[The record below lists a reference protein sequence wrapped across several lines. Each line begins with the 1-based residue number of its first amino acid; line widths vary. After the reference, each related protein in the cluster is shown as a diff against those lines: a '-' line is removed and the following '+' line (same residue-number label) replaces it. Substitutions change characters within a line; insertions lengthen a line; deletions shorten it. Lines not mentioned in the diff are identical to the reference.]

1 GHHAASALVA
11 VCPALSKV
19 KCAPAAEVEVGK
31 EKRSEHDCLVYGHR
45 FRHGEVFS
53 IPGYSH
59 CLRYLC
65 QHGGWTF
72 HQEGST
78 FSTRD
83 CVTTY
88 EVLLKTNNWYQA
100 KSIETCLGGLGFRGT
115 HSRTLSAVCGRNVGS
130 QGLQVP
136 EAHSRISRVSNVR
149 SQGLG

>member
-1 GHHAASALVA
+1 GHFSCLILLL
-11 VCPALSKV
+11 CLALSKV

-72 HQEGST
+72 HQEACEVDGQCHPVGST
-78 FSTRD
+78 FSRD
-83 CVTTY
+83 CVTY
-88 EVLLKTNNWYQA
+88 RCEKTNNWYQA
-100 KSIETCLGGLGFRGT
+100 KSIETCKSGLW
-115 HSRTLSAVCGRNVGS
+115 TL
-130 QGLQVP
+130 
-136 EAHSRISRVSNVR
+136 
-149 SQGLG
+149 